1 MPWSHTRPE
10 TGPGLHD
17 DPAPPK
23 SPLSSG
29 AGRFLMRP
37 DAGAVQKRHPE
48 LDPALLGEEQQALPD
63 TQARPAEG
71 GLGRPR
77 PRPQLSRNGPPLGS
91 ILMPPDDRRQ
101 RAPQILRLRRTL
113 GPTRLNQR
121 LQAQPVRVRQHC
133 PLLIPGRAKR
143 PSSQSVQART
153 GPNITVAVSFWA
165 GADLRRP
172 SPGDAIDPSSRV
184 QSRSICRANQPR
196 NSYSTQTATVMLGP
210 ITRPRGASLPF
221 PTRA

>member
-17 DPAPPK
+17 DPAPPE

-29 AGRFLMRP
+29 AGRFLVRP

-48 LDPALLGEEQQALPD
+48 LDPARLGEEQQALPD
-63 TQARPAEG
+63 TQAGPAEED
-71 GLGRPR
+71 LGRPR
-77 PRPQLSRNGPPLGS
+77 PRPQLSRNGAPLGS

-101 RAPQILRLRRTL
+101 RAPQILRLRLTL

-121 LQAQPVRVRQHC
+121 LQAHPVRVRQHC

-153 GPNITVAVSFWA
+153 GP
-165 GADLRRP
+165 R
-172 SPGDAIDPSSRV
+172 SRATFRIASLV
-184 QSRSICRANQPR
+184 QSSPALAAV
-196 NSYSTQTATVMLGP
+196 ATPV
-210 ITRPRGASLPF
+210 
-221 PTRA
+221 

>member
-37 DAGAVQKRHPE
+37 DAGAVQKRHPKS
-48 LDPALLGEEQQALPD
+48 DPALLGEEQQALPHA
-63 TQARPAEG
+63 QAGPAEE

-77 PRPQLSRNGPPLGS
+77 PRPQVSRNGPPLGS

-101 RAPQILRLRRTL
+101 RAPQILRLRLTL

-121 LQAQPVRVRQHC
+121 LQAHPVRVRQHC

-153 GPNITVAVSFWA
+153 GPSSVAKRERNWKPSLLSMEDIEY
-165 GADLRRP
+165 DLRI
-172 SPGDAIDPSSRV
+172 G
-184 QSRSICRANQPR
+184 
-196 NSYSTQTATVMLGP
+196 ATKFYEWV
-210 ITRPRGASLPF
+210 
-221 PTRA
+221 

>member
-63 TQARPAEG
+63 TQARPAEE

-101 RAPQILRLRRTL
+101 RAPQILRR
-113 GPTRLNQR
+113 G
-121 LQAQPVRVRQHC
+121 
-133 PLLIPGRAKR
+133 LI
-143 PSSQSVQART
+143 
-153 GPNITVAVSFWA
+153 
-165 GADLRRP
+165 
-172 SPGDAIDPSSRV
+172 
-184 QSRSICRANQPR
+184 
-196 NSYSTQTATVMLGP
+196 
-210 ITRPRGASLPF
+210 
-221 PTRA
+221 PTRADHHALAQSRRPMDMMSQGWSMRRFDHASCYPPQEPSSVPNAI

>member
-63 TQARPAEG
+63 TQAGPAEE

-77 PRPQLSRNGPPLGS
+77 PRPQVSRNGPPLGS
-91 ILMPPDDRRQ
+91 ILIPTRDRRQ
-101 RAPQILRLRRTL
+101 RAPQILRLRLTL
-113 GPTRLNQR
+113 GPTQQDQR
-121 LQAQPVRVRQHC
+121 LQAHPVRVRQNY
-133 PLLIPGRAKR
+133 PLLIPGRAKPR
-143 PSSQSVQART
+143 ESQSVEDR
-153 GPNITVAVSFWA
+153 A
-165 GADLRRP
+165 G
-172 SPGDAIDPSSRV
+172 
-184 QSRSICRANQPR
+184 
-196 NSYSTQTATVMLGP
+196 
-210 ITRPRGASLPF
+210 
-221 PTRA
+221 

>member
-37 DAGAVQKRHPE
+37 DAGAVQKRHPKS
-48 LDPALLGEEQQALPD
+48 DPALLGEEQQALPD
-63 TQARPAEG
+63 TQAGPAEE

-77 PRPQLSRNGPPLGS
+77 PRPQLSRDGPPLGS

-101 RAPQILRLRRTL
+101 RAPQILRLRLTL

-121 LQAQPVRVRQHC
+121 LQAHPVRVRQHC

-153 GPNITVAVSFWA
+153 GPRAERTGAREPTV
-165 GADLRRP
+165 GE
-172 SPGDAIDPSSRV
+172 
-184 QSRSICRANQPR
+184 CRAAAATSFGLTHAPTDARGPR
-196 NSYSTQTATVMLGP
+196 Q
-210 ITRPRGASLPF
+210 
-221 PTRA
+221 